1 MKTKEQNFYFYNL
14 KLIKNTPKKFT
25 LKRLLSMYL
34 KEKNEFSE
42 DIKAEEKAIEIINFE
57 KQEEGYFIT
66 YDIKNYGE
74 RKKIKDKSSKK
85 EKGILEKDNYVQ
97 EFQYIFLRKVG
108 DDEYNIVFQSRKIG
122 ITINNFFNLVNSFL
136 GKLKLQNLTSKEE
149 DLSGL
154 ILELKTYHAKNFINK
169 LEKFHAKNIKIITNL
184 PKDELEISKEFAEK
198 YDYKAKLEFNIIENK
213 LFKDKKYSLSEFIEK
228 IFKEYKDARVEIK
241 GWNEFGEKDR
251 IFSQDLNYNVKKRIN
266 LDLNGL
272 VKEVEVKREM
282 KIEEEK
288 LHEKEFFI
296 VF

>member
-136 GKLKLQNLTSKEE
+136 GNLKLQNLTSKEE